1 MMVLVFGYALRAQ
14 SGTTAWAE
22 YENVRTLVLVP
33 NQNPAAASLQE
44 QIIRSVPEG
53 IRVLLVSPKG
63 TKTPAIAGVEVLDSA
78 IDPVNPW
85 ARDFLPH
92 PVRLSSDRFGLVD
105 AMYSSDE
112 TSEPDRDLAKAFS
125 VPLFTGL
132 GRSGGARFE
141 HGNFLAAR
149 NGDCFLAGDYAVF
162 GVEGT
167 EAVVYGPKDEPK
179 SFMMKDHL
187 KVLRGSY
194 GCKRVVLMP
203 ASKPVGVRHIDERIK
218 IVSDDLVLTDRP
230 HYQTILGGLGYR
242 TMLLPQPEQG
252 NAARRNRN
260 YVNSI
265 LLNGT
270 VLVPTYGVP
279 EDQEAL
285 EIYQRA
291 GFERVVPL
299 EAATVL
305 DAKSGGPHCL
315 SMTFPF

>member
-1 MMVLVFGYALRAQ
+1 MMALAIGCATSARA
-14 SGTTAWAE
+14 GTSTWAE
-22 YENVRTLVLVP
+22 YETVRTLVLVP
-33 NQNPAAASLQE
+33 NQNPAASALQE
-44 QIIRSVPEG
+44 QIIRNVPEG
-53 IRVLLVSPKG
+53 IRVLLVNPKG
-63 TKTPAIAGVEVLDSA
+63 MKAPVFPGTEILESA

-92 PVRLSSDRFGLVD
+92 PVRISSERFSLVD
-105 AMYSSDE
+105 AQYSSDE
-112 TSEPDRDLAKAFS
+112 TSEPDRDLAKRFA
-125 VPLFTGL
+125 VPLLTGL

-162 GVEGT
+162 GVEGSKA
-167 EAVVYGPKDEPK
+167 EVYGPEDQPE

-187 KVLRGSY
+187 KVLRASY
-194 GCKRVVLMP
+194 GCKRVILMP
-203 ASKPVGVRHIDERIK
+203 ASKPSGVRHIDERLK
-218 IVSDDLVLTDRP
+218 IVGDGLILTDRP
-230 HYQTILGGLGYR
+230 EYRPILESLGYL
-242 TMLLPQPEQG
+242 TALLPQPDQAG
-252 NAARRNRN
+252 ATRRNRN

-270 VLVPTYGVP
+270 VLVPVYGVP

-285 EIYQRA
+285 EIYKRA
-291 GFERVVPL
+291 GFEKVVPL
-299 EAATVL
+299 DAAAVL